1 MGLVSV
7 QLIPMPLP
15 ELGRGRFSFYPAILG
30 VKHNEWMLRRATWT
44 EILVVNTKTAEELW
58 IARRFLGDVS
68 PVEAPVRIVGL
79 LKELEYKEGLVLPHR
94 RGGVI
99 EMPRAANDYARL
111 APRREP
117 DGRPA
122 QVVAI
127 RVEPHSESR
136 VFRLLRSSAALGILA
151 CLGIIF
157 LVRDAHLGQ
166 RLGWS
171 TATPRIP
178 SLTGDD
184 DYASVVKK
192 LGAPSS
198 DRWER
203 RANGEG
209 YRRLLYARRAV
220 TIVLAGRDPGSAR
233 YTAML
238 NRDGLV
244 VNAAAPTVLDG
255 FLSEQIR

>member
-1 MGLVSV
+1 VSV
-7 QLIPMPLP
+7 QLIPAPLP

-79 LKELEYKEGLVLPHR
+79 LKELEYKEGSVVPHR

-99 EMPRAANDYARL
+99 EMPRPGSDSARPVPRAESSGRL
-111 APRREP
+111 AP
-117 DGRPA
+117 
-122 QVVAI
+122 VVAI

-151 CLGIIF
+151 CLGLVF

-171 TATPRIP
+171 TATPRVP
-178 SLTGDD
+178 SLTGED

-198 DRWER
+198 DRWEH
-203 RANGEG
+203 RANGES
-209 YRRLLYARRAV
+209 YRRLWYARRGV
-220 TIVLAGRDPGSAR
+220 TVILAGRDPGSAH
-233 YTAML
+233 YAAML

-244 VNAAAPTVLDG
+244 VNAAAPAMLDG
-255 FLSEQIR
+255 FLSEQAR